1 MPKKDKIKRHNWPVL
16 FVHWTVAFSTFMLIF
31 SGFGQMPLYKRYM
44 VDKLP
49 GLSWTVNYE
58 ITLIIHYIFA
68 ALLIFAVAFHI
79 VFHSIKKEFDIIPRR
94 GDLKE
99 SYQIIKAMISGGK
112 EPENDKYLAEQR
124 IAYAYIGI
132 MLIIL
137 IFTGIVKV
145 IKNLPNITFSTEI
158 LIVAA
163 TLHNLTAFLLIAG
176 IIGHLAAFIFKAN
189 RPLLEG
195 MFTGKIDHEYAKNRH
210 SLWYKR
216 ITQSRTER

>member
-1 MPKKDKIKRHNWPVL
+1 MAKNNKIKRHGWPVL

-49 GLSWTVNYE
+49 GLSWTTNYE

-68 ALLIFAVAFHI
+68 ALLIFAITFHI
-79 VFHSIKKEFDIIPRR
+79 AFHSIRKEFDIIPRR

-99 SYQIIKAMISGGK
+99 SYKIIKAMVTNGK
-112 EPENDKYLAEQR
+112 EPESDKYLAEQR

-137 IFTGIVKV
+137 IITGIVKV
-145 IKNLPNITFSTEI
+145 IKNLPSITFSTEV
-158 LIVAA
+158 LIIAA
-163 TLHNLTAFLLIAG
+163 ALHNLAAILLIAG

-189 RPLLEG
+189 RPLLQG
-195 MFTGKIDHEYAKNRH
+195 MFTGKIDREYAKKRH
-210 SLWYKR
+210 GIWYRKIYNKR
-216 ITQSRTER
+216 DY

>member
-1 MPKKDKIKRHNWPVL
+1 MAKNNKIKRHGWPVL

-49 GLSWTVNYE
+49 GLSWTTNYE

-68 ALLIFAVAFHI
+68 ALLIFAITFHI
-79 VFHSIKKEFDIIPRR
+79 AFHSIRKEFDIIPRR

-99 SYQIIKAMISGGK
+99 SYKIIKAMVTNGK
-112 EPENDKYLAEQR
+112 EPESDKYLAEQR

-137 IFTGIVKV
+137 IITGIVKV
-145 IKNLPNITFSTEI
+145 IKNLPSITFSTEV
-158 LIVAA
+158 LIIAA
-163 TLHNLTAFLLIAG
+163 ALHNLAAILLIAG
-176 IIGHLAAFIFKAN
+176 IN
-189 RPLLEG
+189 RS
-195 MFTGKIDHEYAKNRH
+195 FSSIYF
-210 SLWYKR
+210 
-216 ITQSRTER
+216 